1 MKLDV
6 KTLDVLKN
14 FNMINQSILFK
25 PGNVVSTVS
34 ISKSILAIA
43 NLEHTIPREF
53 AIYDLSKFIGAASI
67 MQDCDLEFEENQ
79 VYMKSGGSVIRYSY
93 ASPTMITASPYKE
106 INIDNPLATFD
117 LSFSTLSNI
126 VRAANVLELPDI
138 AIMTEGNEIFIQA
151 NNEKDN
157 TSNNYRVKVGNTS
170 NDFKL
175 VFKVENLK
183 LMNRDYTVIVPE
195 RGQLVQF
202 KASDIN
208 YWIASTTS

>member
-93 ASPTMITASPYKE
+93 ASPTMITASPYKM
-106 INIDNPLATFD
+106 INIENPLASFD
-117 LSFSTLSNI
+117 LTFSTLSNI

-138 AIMTEGNEIFIQA
+138 VIMTEGNEIFIQA
-151 NNEKDN
+151 SNEKDN
-157 TSNNYRVKVGNTS
+157 TSNNYRVKVGNTE
-170 NDFKL
+170 NDFRL